1 MTYKKTWLSYVI
13 WAIFTCITG
22 VMLAN
27 YTILFWTK
35 IIDPM
40 VGLGTVVLVVGVFA
54 VIVGL
59 YLLLRKVIVPI
70 TQKFHANERITR
82 FLEAFI
88 VICGFAGGLLYRIY
102 L

>member
-54 VIVGL
+54 VNIGL
-59 YLLLRKVIVPI
+59 SYAEHINIRSVYNKYLHIILQNHKVRSLRILQHCRPI
-70 TQKFHANERITR
+70 LR
-82 FLEAFI
+82 
-88 VICGFAGGLLYRIY
+88 
-102 L
+102 